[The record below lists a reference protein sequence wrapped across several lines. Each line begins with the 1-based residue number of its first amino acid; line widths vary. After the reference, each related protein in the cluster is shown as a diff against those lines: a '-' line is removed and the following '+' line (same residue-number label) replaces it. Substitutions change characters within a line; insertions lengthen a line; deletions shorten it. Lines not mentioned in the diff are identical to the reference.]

1 MHTAPSSLRRP
12 AGPVAILLSTL
23 AATVLAAGAA
33 GAQTVKPIGTMAPN
47 GAVPQVSAAVL
58 AAIPPFDLNAAA
70 DSIQAR
76 LAGRSVGYAFVVSY
90 RGNVIATRAGGVAR
104 RAPNAPDRAMTVDEP
119 YNIASVSKTITASA
133 LVQLLYRTRRLS
145 LLDSVMWRYLPSSWT
160 FGNKVKQIT
169 LRDLLTHNGGLRC
182 PGNVSYAELQQCMA
196 AGVQDTAYHVWQYN
210 NSNYGLLRI
219 ILPTLENPN
228 ALMVNT
234 PEGLASGY
242 ATRYIAY
249 VRQNVLAPAGI
260 TDAECKPRG
269 RFPGQAYQFPDGVG
283 AAGTD
288 FGDMTLTCAS
298 QGWNLSARQLGKW
311 MGTFLYT
318 DAIVPASLSE
328 RMRVEGLGLYS
339 GWIKPGVWATE
350 HGGYYPGKKD
360 DNVTLWN
367 PGQISTII
375 VGLSNGVSVAAL
387 VNSQITTGRR
397 GADPNMSLGVLV
409 KAGLAAA
416 MP

>member
-1 MHTAPSSLRRP
+1 MHTATRSIPRT
-12 AGPVAILLSTL
+12 AGLTRMLLCAL
-23 AATVLAAGAA
+23 AATALAAGAA
-33 GAQTVKPIGTMAPN
+33 SAQTVKPIGTMAPT
-47 GAVPQVSAAVL
+47 GPVPQVSAATL

-70 DSIQAR
+70 DSIQVR
-76 LAGRSVGYAFVVSY
+76 LTSRSVGYAFVVSY
-90 RGNVIATRAGGVAR
+90 RGAVIATRAGGVAR

-133 LVQLLYRTRRLS
+133 LIQLLYRTRRLS
-145 LLDSVMWRYLPSSWT
+145 LLDSAMWRYLPSSWT

-169 LRDLLTHNGGLRC
+169 IRDLLTHNGGLRC

-196 AGVQDTAYHVWQYN
+196 AGVQDTAYQVWQYN

-219 ILPTLENPN
+219 ILPTLANPS

-249 VRQNVLAPAGI
+249 VRLNVLAPAGI

-288 FGDMTLTCAS
+288 FGDMTLICAS

-311 MGTFLYT
+311 AGTFLYT

-339 GWIKPGVWATE
+339 GWIKPGIWTTE
-350 HGGYYPGKKD
+350 HGGYYPGKGD

-375 VGLSNGVSVAAL
+375 VGLSNGVSVAAI

-397 GADPNMSLGVLV
+397 GSDPNLSLGVLV
-409 KAGLAAA
+409 KTGLAAA